1 MMSPRSPAA
10 KADGPGAARLGATA
24 GAARWIVRARQDEL
38 PAPAID
44 AAQEAILDCVGVSIA
59 AAGEPM
65 GVIISDYVQ
74 SLGGAEQAGTLAG
87 GRRTTAENAA
97 LVTGVLAHALDFD
110 DTWAPGSSRQQTASH
125 PSCSLIPVLVGLGQA
140 LGSTGPE
147 LVTAYVT
154 GMQIHGKV
162 GFPGWTTVRPG
173 FHGSAVFGALGAA
186 AAAAQLLRQ
195 DASQT
200 AMTLS
205 LAAAHAAGLN
215 SNRGTMGKPYQVG
228 NVAAGAV
235 RAALLVDRG
244 YTAAVDGIEGFHGF
258 AHAILDSRLWDE
270 ARFVASLDE
279 SLSILDPGVEMKK
292 YASCL
297 FTHRALDATLQMMRT
312 HDLSAGDVSAV
323 EVIAPPASIVN
334 RPGPST
340 GLEAKFSLQYTVAQA
355 IRHGQVGYRM
365 FADDQLRDQDL
376 RALMRRVTVTEDPEI
391 TSDFPRTAVPVRICL
406 DSGAVVADPVAIGDA
421 GWCAPMSSAEVDA
434 KYLDNTTARLGAQA
448 AAGSLRL
455 LRQLHRLAD
464 PGELFDLL
472 TGAQPSA
479 GSQSADAERKPAD
492 DRRQ

>member
-1 MMSPRSPAA
+1 M
-10 KADGPGAARLGATA
+10 GATA
-24 GAARWIVRARQDEL
+24 AAAQWIVRARQDKL
-38 PAPAID
+38 PAPAVE
-44 AAQEAILDCVGVSIA
+44 AAQEAILDCVGVSVAGA
-59 AAGEPM
+59 AEPM

-74 SLGGAEQAGTLAG
+74 SLGGTEQAGTLAG

-125 PSCSLIPVLVGLGQA
+125 PSCSLVPVLVGLGQA

-147 LVTAYVT
+147 LVTAFVT

-162 GFPGWTTVRPG
+162 GFPGRTTVRPG

-195 DASQT
+195 DARRT

-258 AHAILDSRLWDE
+258 AHGILDSQLWDE
-270 ARFVASLDE
+270 ARFVTSLDE

-297 FTHRALDATLQMMRT
+297 FTHRALDATLQIMRA
-312 HDLSAGDVSAV
+312 HDLTAEDVSAV
-323 EVIAPPASIVN
+323 EVIASPASIVN
-334 RPGPST
+334 RPEPAT

-365 FADDQLRDQDL
+365 FADDQLRDEAL
-376 RALMRRVTVTEDPEI
+376 RALMRRVTVTEDPAI
-391 TSDFPRTAVPVRICL
+391 TSDFPRTAAPVRIRLC
-406 DSGAVVADPVAIGDA
+406 SGAVIADPVAIGDA
-421 GWCAPMSSAEVDA
+421 GWCTPMTSAEVEA
-434 KYLDNTTARLGAQA
+434 KYLDNTTAALGAWA
-448 AAGSLRL
+448 AATSLEL
-455 LRQLHRLAD
+455 LRQLSQLAD
-464 PGELFDLL
+464 PRELFALL

-479 GSQSADAERKPAD
+479 GIHPADAERKPAD
-492 DRRQ
+492 DHRR